1 MHRLFAYAAALVLVA
16 GPAANEALA
25 RDGAGLR
32 VGSGFRTVRPGHHGW
47 RGHRPFAP
55 SLYLDREAPAVTF
68 VVRQTVV
75 MAPPAFGAVPSVLD
89 LPVAMGIREAR
100 PDQPAVYV
108 LNERA
113 APVGGR
119 TRGPKIVELDPD
131 ATGAAA
137 SEQQGS
143 GARIIH
149 LAVPVGTAP

>member
-16 GPAANEALA
+16 GPAATEALA

-32 VGSGFRTVRPGHHGW
+32 GGNGFRSVRPGHHGW
-47 RGHRPFAP
+47 RGYRPFAP
-55 SLYLDREAPAVTF
+55 PYLAGDAPAVTV

-75 MAPPAFGAVPSVLD
+75 TAPPAFAAVPSVLD

-113 APVGGR
+113 GRVGGR
-119 TRGPKIVELDPD
+119 PSGPKVVELNPD
-131 ATGAAA
+131 ATGAIA

>member
-1 MHRLFAYAAALVLVA
+1 MPADTDSI
-16 GPAANEALA
+16 PAAIADYRILGVLGEGNNGRFYLA
-25 RDGAGLR
+25 EPPTRLGLSTDR
-32 VGSGFRTVRPGHHGW
+32 VAVKVFTAPVSTDAYRRGVREL
-47 RGHRPFAP
+47 RAFA
-55 SLYLDREAPAVTF
+55 
-68 VVRQTVV
+68 
-75 MAPPAFGAVPSVLD
+75 AVPSVLD

-113 APVGGR
+113 GRVGGR
-119 TRGPKIVELDPD
+119 PSGPKVVELNPD
-131 ATGAAA
+131 ATGAIA